1 MDQAGVALYHR
12 VMRRENFEKAAKDLV
27 SLVYAAEK
35 KEPGKP
41 RTCTLTLTDTA
52 MRRAGLTRICGAPK
66 GIRIEIFASVFL
78 RKFISH

>member
-12 VMRRENFEKAAKDLV
+12 VMRWENFEKAAKDLV

-41 RTCTLTLTDTA
+41 RTLDRKSTRLNSSHTL
-52 MRRAGLTRICGAPK
+52 
-66 GIRIEIFASVFL
+66 AS
-78 RKFISH
+78 RMPSSA

>member
-35 KEPGKP
+35 KEPG
-41 RTCTLTLTDTA
+41 TLYLDIDGHRNA
-52 MRRAGLTRICGAPK
+52 QGRFDADMRSSKRD
-66 GIRIEIFASVFL
+66 SD
-78 RKFISH
+78 